1 VVWRPYLHLRLKVHD
16 AATIL
21 KDVGALDD
29 ISFDRLINIQ
39 TYSDAEL
46 KELAQALS
54 DEEREISKRRR
65 MLHGEIDIIRAEMV
79 RRLRDKQGSGQG
91 IFKDGDISALTTI
104 LSGRPD
110 ADAGPGGEGEAGI
123 AVEPGHQ
130 PAAGPPPRAIQ
141 ERFRDLSVNVREER
155 LLRYI
160 SKQLSEGRHLDDIM
174 SDQYIVTHT
183 SETQRAQLLENPHVL
198 RAIEG
203 EMKKQFAGYDSATR
217 PKTDKSESD

>member
-1 VVWRPYLHLRLKVHD
+1 M
-16 AATIL
+16 
-21 KDVGALDD
+21 DD

-46 KELAQALS
+46 KELAQTLS

-91 IFKDGDISALTTI
+91 IFKDGDIRALTAI
-104 LSGRPD
+104 LSGRHD
-110 ADAGPGGEGEAGI
+110 ADAPPEGEAGI
-123 AVEPGHQ
+123 AVEPG
-130 PAAGPPPRAIQ
+130 ARSGAGGSGGTSEGPPPRAIQ

-160 SKQLSEGRHLDDIM
+160 SKQLGEGRHLDDIM
-174 SDQYIVTHT
+174 SDHYVVTHT
-183 SETQRAQLLENPHVL
+183 SEAQRAQLLENPHVL